1 MFDQDAR
8 SAISKINQ
16 VSSFLRDRY
25 SGMEEL
31 IDLMINCV
39 PVGPGFTRPHQDKDK
54 RRPIIEV
61 FASLAAVHPL
71 ATC

>member
-39 PVGPGFTRPHQDKDK
+39 RLVPDSH
-54 RRPIIEV
+54 
-61 FASLAAVHPL
+61 SL
-71 ATC
+71 TKIKIRDGQ